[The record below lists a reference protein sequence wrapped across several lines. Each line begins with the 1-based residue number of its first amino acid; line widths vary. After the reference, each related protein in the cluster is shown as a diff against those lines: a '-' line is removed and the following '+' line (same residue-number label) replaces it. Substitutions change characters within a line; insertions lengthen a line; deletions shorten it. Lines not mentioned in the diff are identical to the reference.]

1 MSVSLRGQPPPAP
14 VRAVLGSGRRGLG
27 RGGDG
32 HRPKSQGFRLG
43 TLASGAQGWRATG
56 RMVSRTGPA
65 AVPRSQR
72 NDNFIDKSFTVMA
85 DLIVKLLPIDPRA
98 KEAYVYYRDGLS
110 AQNDGDY
117 AEALDNY
124 EEALK
129 LEENAIDRGE
139 ILKNMAIIF
148 MSTGDEEKALDYYR
162 QSLEANPNSPSCLK
176 NMGLIF
182 EKWGRIAAE
191 NGDQDSADRWFDE
204 AAEHWTRAVK
214 LYPGG
219 YLDIENWLKS
229 SGRSNVD
236 VYF

>member
-1 MSVSLRGQPPPAP
+1 MVGRSRQP
-14 VRAVLGSGRRGLG
+14 
-27 RGGDG
+27 
-32 HRPKSQGFRLG
+32 
-43 TLASGAQGWRATG
+43 
-56 RMVSRTGPA
+56 

-85 DLIVKLLPIDPRA
+85 DLIVKLLPIDA
-98 KEAYVYYRDGLS
+98 KSKEAYVYYRDGLS

-124 EEALK
+124 DEALR

-148 MSTGDEEKALDYYR
+148 MSTGDEQKALDFYG
-162 QSLEANPNSPSCLK
+162 QSLEANGNSPSCLK
-176 NMGLIF
+176 NMGLIY

-191 NGDQDSADRWFDE
+191 SGDQDTADRWLDM
-204 AAEHWTRAVK
+204 AAETWGKAVK

-229 SGRSNVD
+229 SGRSTVD

>member
-1 MSVSLRGQPPPAP
+1 MGARS
-14 VRAVLGSGRRGLG
+14 GS
-27 RGGDG
+27 
-32 HRPKSQGFRLG
+32 RPL
-43 TLASGAQGWRATG
+43 
-56 RMVSRTGPA
+56 
-65 AVPRSQR
+65 PRSQR

-85 DLIVKLLPIDPRA
+85 DLIVKLLPIDPKA

-117 AEALDNY
+117 AEALENY
-124 EEALK
+124 AEALR
-129 LEENAIDRGE
+129 LEENSIDRGE

-148 MSTGDEEKALDYYR
+148 MSNGEEDKALDFYR
-162 QSLEANPNSPSCLK
+162 QSLDANGNSPSCLK
-176 NMGLIF
+176 NMGLIY
-182 EKWGRIAAE
+182 EKWGRLAE
-191 NGDQDSADRWFDE
+191 ETGDQDAADRWFDE
-204 AAEHWTRAVK
+204 AAAHWTKAVR